1 MKMKIV
7 SEKMKYEEP
16 RIEVVNLDLGEGV
29 CQASTDYNTGV
40 SSWGSGSSHHEHV
53 NIEDEGDVNDRW
65 SNF

>member
-29 CQASTDYNTGV
+29 CQASTDYEDVGV
-40 SSWGSGSSHHEHV
+40 SSEQGGYQLSEGNEHWDGSV
-53 NIEDEGDVNDRW
+53 K
-65 SNF
+65 F

>member
-29 CQASTDYNTGV
+29 CQASTDYENVGV
-40 SSWGSGSSHHEHV
+40 SSEYGDDYQLSESDEHWDGSV
-53 NIEDEGDVNDRW
+53 K
-65 SNF
+65 F

>member
-29 CQASTDYNTGV
+29 CQASTGYEDVGV
-40 SSWGSGSSHHEHV
+40 SSEYGDGYQLSESDEHWDGSV
-53 NIEDEGDVNDRW
+53 K
-65 SNF
+65 F